1 MWKTDIVKKASKVWL
16 QEHAELCCQPLN
28 PSSGHMTKVE
38 RDELLTAAQES
49 AIVKLLPE
57 ITGKEQFLHMT
68 EKLGLQL
75 TKISVY
81 FVATCADSV
90 FSWYAFYTV
99 VTWFVHSECW
109 FEIWIYLLTSGAIVV
124 SNHIMFNVY

>member
-1 MWKTDIVKKASKVWL
+1 MWKTNIVKKASKVWL
-16 QEHAELCCQPLN
+16 QEHAESCCQPLN

-68 EKLGLQL
+68 EKPALQL

-81 FVATCADSV
+81 FVATCADS
-90 FSWYAFYTV
+90 TV

-124 SNHIMFNVY
+124 SNHTMFNIY